1 MVDLGVDFSSSYEF
15 QDGDLVLVEDKENIT
30 EAIGNRLNTE
40 YDSMSEYYN
49 IYGSLLRGFL
59 GDPSDDRTLDFIQLE
74 VESVLQQDPRL
85 EGANVEVYRT
95 DTTGQLIIMINNVY
109 NDDEELELNLVLN
122 EDMGVDISGS

>member
-15 QDGDLVLVEDKENIT
+15 QDGDIVLVEDTENIT

-40 YDSMSEYYN
+40 YDSMSEYYS

-85 EGANVEVYRT
+85 EDASVEVYRS
-95 DTTGQLIIMINNVY
+95 DTTGQIIIGVTISY
-109 NDDEELELNLVLN
+109 DDDSDLELNLVLN
-122 EDMGVDISGS
+122 EDMGVDIGGS